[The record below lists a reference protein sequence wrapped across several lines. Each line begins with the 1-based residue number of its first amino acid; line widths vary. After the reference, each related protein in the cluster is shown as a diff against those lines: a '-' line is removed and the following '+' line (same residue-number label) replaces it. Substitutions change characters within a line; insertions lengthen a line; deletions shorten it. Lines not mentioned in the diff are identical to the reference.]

1 MAGATERSAMI
12 ERVHLQQIRS
22 WTLGD
27 INLTGGPHILW
38 GANGAGKTT
47 VVEALLVIATGR
59 SHRAGALRELV
70 QEGAPSGLINL
81 KVRANEGD
89 MNDPLA
95 VSDLSATIGRT
106 ERTKY
111 SVNGAARRIDTLAE
125 RLTIAAFV
133 PEETGLVVGAPAVRR
148 AALDRIAIQWK
159 PGYRAAL
166 TRYER
171 SLKQRNRLLKD
182 ALESDGAARRQAA
195 AEMAPWT
202 ELLIESGAEVVVA
215 RLELL
220 AALSLPLGRAHAEV
234 APEEAQLS
242 VHYLSREQHKP
253 DDRLASTT
261 ERLRRAF
268 EETAESEGYQG
279 HTLVGPH
286 RDDLAFHA
294 GGRDLAPVAS
304 RGQQRSLLLALL
316 FAEIELLT
324 DTVGH
329 PPLLLLDDA
338 FSELDP
344 ARRDHL
350 VQRLTELPQTVITT
364 TALEDLTPRLV
375 SQSNKIEIIRGKKG
389 SEAKHAE

>member
-1 MAGATERSAMI
+1 MI
-12 ERVHLQQIRS
+12 ERVRLQQVRS
-22 WTLGD
+22 WTAGD
-27 INLTGGPHILW
+27 ITFSDGPHILW

-47 VVEALLVIATGR
+47 IIEALLVTATGR
-59 SHRAGALRELV
+59 SHRASPLRELV
-70 QEGAPSGLINL
+70 QEGADKGLIGVG
-81 KVRANEGD
+81 VRNSDERAD
-89 MNDPLA
+89 DPLA
-95 VSDLSATIGRT
+95 HSVLTVEIGRT

-111 SVNGAARRIDTLAE
+111 SLNGTPRRSEALCE
-125 RLTIAAFV
+125 RLKVATFV
-133 PEETGLVVGAPAVRR
+133 PEETGLVVGAPAIRR
-148 AALDRIAIQWK
+148 TALDRIAIQWR

-182 ALESDGAARRQAA
+182 LLESDGAARRAAA

-202 ELLIESGAEVVVA
+202 TLLIESGAELVTA

-220 AALSLPLGRAHAEV
+220 DALAQPLNAAHREV
-234 APEEAQLS
+234 APEEEPLS
-242 VHYLSREQHKP
+242 VHYLSREQHQP
-253 DDRLASTT
+253 GESAT
-261 ERLRRAF
+261 EAAARLRQSF
-268 EETAESEGYQG
+268 DETAESEGYQG

-294 GGRDLAPVAS
+294 GRRNLATIAS

-324 DTVGH
+324 DSAGH

-344 ARRDHL
+344 QRRDHL
-350 VQRLTELPQTVITT
+350 VERLVALPQAIITT
-364 TALEDLTPRLV
+364 TALSDLVPRLV
-375 SQSNKIEIIRGKKG
+375 KSSTCREIARGVHG
-389 SEAKHAE
+389 SEVRDA

>member
-1 MAGATERSAMI
+1 MI
-12 ERVHLQQIRS
+12 ERVRLQQVRS
-22 WTLGD
+22 WTAGD
-27 INLTGGPHILW
+27 ITFADGPHILW

-47 VVEALLVIATGR
+47 IIEALLVTATGR
-59 SHRAGALRELV
+59 SHRASPLRELV
-70 QEGAPSGLINL
+70 QEGADKGLIGVG
-81 KVRANEGD
+81 VRNSDERAD
-89 MNDPLA
+89 DPLA
-95 VSDLSATIGRT
+95 HSVLTVEIGRT

-111 SVNGAARRIDTLAE
+111 SLNGTPRRSEALGE
-125 RLTIAAFV
+125 RLKVATFV
-133 PEETGLVVGAPAVRR
+133 PEETGLVVGAPAIRR
-148 AALDRIAIQWK
+148 TALDRIAIQWR

-182 ALESDGAARRQAA
+182 ALESDGAARRAAA

-202 ELLIESGAEVVVA
+202 TLLIESGAELVTA

-220 AALSLPLGRAHAEV
+220 DALAQPLNAAHREV
-234 APEEAQLS
+234 APEEEPLS
-242 VHYLSREQHKP
+242 VHYLSREQHQP
-253 DDRLASTT
+253 GESAT
-261 ERLRRAF
+261 EAAARLRQSF
-268 EETAESEGYQG
+268 DETAESEGYQG

-294 GGRDLAPVAS
+294 GRRNLATIAS

-324 DTVGH
+324 DSAGH

-344 ARRDHL
+344 QRRDHL
-350 VQRLTELPQTVITT
+350 VERLAALPQAIITT
-364 TALEDLTPRLV
+364 TALSDLVPRLV
-375 SQSNKIEIIRGKKG
+375 KSSTCREIARGVHG
-389 SEAKHAE
+389 SEVRDA